1 MGPPFF
7 YDMAAT
13 INATLKSAT
22 ANSYV
27 TLAEADTY
35 FETVPDS
42 TQWDNKSDDK
52 KNRALISATRWIDT
66 LNFYGDRCDA
76 DQALSWPRN
85 NYHVDRVELTCSE
98 IPNDIKY
105 ATYELANALAND
117 TDAITGST
125 GDTGLYKS
133 VKLGEMEIEYNI
145 ATGTYTDLRQ
155 TFADIRA
162 PIEIIS
168 SEGENGGEERRAR
181 VYIAP
186 DQINDNQ
193 PTISDEITLK
203 FQGSDRKAQ
212 IIDIR
217 TFGGGQNYLHI
228 LEVVF

>member
-1 MGPPFF
+1 MPGAL
-7 YDMAAT
+7 D
-13 INATLKSAT
+13 SAFRK
-22 ANSYV
+22 A
-27 TLAEADTY
+27 AEAVVKD
-35 FETVPDS
+35 F
-42 TQWDNKSDDK
+42 
-52 KNRALISATRWIDT
+52 A
-66 LNFYGDRCDA
+66 
-76 DQALSWPRN
+76 
-85 NYHVDRVELTCSE
+85 
-98 IPNDIKY
+98 
-105 ATYELANALAND
+105 
-117 TDAITGST
+117 
-125 GDTGLYKS
+125 TGLD
-133 VKLGEMEIEYNI
+133 VEIDYVREVSGEYNV

-203 FQGSDRKAQ
+203 FQESDRKAQ

>member
-1 MGPPFF
+1 MFIVPLR
-7 YDMAAT
+7 AARRS
-13 INATLKSAT
+13 LKDFA
-22 ANSYV
+22 
-27 TLAEADTY
+27 
-35 FETVPDS
+35 
-42 TQWDNKSDDK
+42 
-52 KNRALISATRWIDT
+52 
-66 LNFYGDRCDA
+66 
-76 DQALSWPRN
+76 
-85 NYHVDRVELTCSE
+85 
-98 IPNDIKY
+98 
-105 ATYELANALAND
+105 
-117 TDAITGST
+117 
-125 GDTGLYKS
+125 TGLD
-133 VKLGEMEIEYNI
+133 VEIDYVREVSGEYNV